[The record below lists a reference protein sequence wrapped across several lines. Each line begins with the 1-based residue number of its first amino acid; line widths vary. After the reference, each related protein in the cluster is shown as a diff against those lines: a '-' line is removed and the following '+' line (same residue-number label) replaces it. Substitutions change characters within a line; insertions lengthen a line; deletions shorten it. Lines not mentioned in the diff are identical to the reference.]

1 MVLLLKKRWGFQQE
15 HEESLGPEGN
25 FAAVGTA
32 TCIP

>member
-1 MVLLLKKRWGFQQE
+1 MVLLLKNHRGFQQG